1 MNIVKLNDDLSEIDG
16 KVRVERGPA
25 RKTGKATEALLSD
38 DRTLSHYQVGALDAA
53 GQPIVLG
60 KTMAYLDWLAD
71 KGFYVFGLAEP
82 TEEFPNGQ
90 WIEDS
95 FHEEETAAFA
105 RAAELA
111 TL

>member
-16 KVRVERGPA
+16 KVRVERGPV

-38 DRTLSHYQVGALDAA
+38 DRTKSHYKVGALDAA

-60 KTMAYLDWLAD
+60 KSMTYLDWLAD
-71 KGFYVFGLAEP
+71 KGFYVYGLAD
-82 TEEFPNGQ
+82 GQ
-90 WIEDS
+90 WVEDS
-95 FHEEETAAFA
+95 FHSEETAAFA
-105 RAAELA
+105 RAAVLA